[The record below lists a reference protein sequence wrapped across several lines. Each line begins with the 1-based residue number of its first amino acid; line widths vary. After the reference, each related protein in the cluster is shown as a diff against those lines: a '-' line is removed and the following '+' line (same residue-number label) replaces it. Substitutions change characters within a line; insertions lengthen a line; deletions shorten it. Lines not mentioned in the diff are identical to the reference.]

1 MNFDDLK
8 NQWDN
13 EKAPEKSIPG
23 HILSIKEATTPI
35 DNIRSKMKQEFFVQ
49 IVSLL
54 LVAFSPRVFGFSPE
68 MKQVFLIFYAVT
80 CGFISYYFF
89 KFYVFYKHS
98 YDLSLDTRKNLLWF
112 YYEMKLNIELYKALT
127 YIIGF
132 IFLSFISIYLF
143 MNQGTVLHQ
152 LVSEISTFYI
162 VLNCFIM
169 ILVIGVITELWAKFY
184 YGANLEKIKV
194 ILDQLED
201 E

>member
-8 NQWDN
+8 SEWNN
-13 EKAPEKSIPG
+13 EKTPETNIPDN
-23 HILSIKEATTPI
+23 ILMIKEAKTPI
-35 DNIRSKMKQEFFVQ
+35 DRIRTKMKQEFFVQ
-49 IVSLL
+49 VVALL
-54 LVAFSPRVFGFSPE
+54 IMAVSPRIFGFSAE

-80 CGFISYYFF
+80 CGFTSYYFF
-89 KFYVFYKHS
+89 KFYIFYRHS

-127 YIIGF
+127 YIIAF
-132 IFLSFISIYLF
+132 IFLSFISVYLF
-143 MNQGTVLHQ
+143 MNQGTILHQ
-152 LVSEISTFYI
+152 LVNKISTFYI
-162 VLNCFIM
+162 VLNCFVM